1 MEFRQRYS
9 LRGEM
14 FWEHLMSVS
23 LLKDCLGINRIISET
38 DFVCDAEE
46 NK

>member
-14 FWEHLMSVS
+14 FWERLMTLS
-23 LLKDCLGINRIISET
+23 LLKDCLDKNRIISET

-46 NK
+46 NT